1 MKTTRYHDW
10 QIRFERFVRER
21 AALPF
26 AWGTHDCAIFAADCV
41 QTLTGTDV
49 ALPELRT
56 HTTELQAAR
65 LLKKHGGVAGIA
77 AAALGEPIAPLL
89 ANVGDVVLTDM
100 GGGDMLAIC
109 NGGTCM
115 APGPTGLVHVGMDT
129 ARACWRVG

>member
-1 MKTTRYHDW
+1 MKTQRFHDW

-21 AALPF
+21 SNLPF
-26 AWGTHDCAIFAADCV
+26 AWGTNDCAIFAADCV
-41 QTLTGTDV
+41 QALTGTDV

-56 HTTELQAAR
+56 HTTDLQAAR

-77 AAALGEPIAPLL
+77 TAALGAPLAPLL
-89 ANVGDVVLTDM
+89 AHVGDVVLADM
-100 GGGDMLAIC
+100 GNGDTLAIC

-115 APGPTGLVHVGMDT
+115 APGPAGLVHVGMDT